1 MYINFFIYEMS
12 LIISSVL
19 INQLS
24 KKEKK
29 KPWFLAFAD
38 FCGIN
43 TPTEVSFKQ
52 SMV

>member
-29 KPWFLAFAD
+29 NHD
-38 FCGIN
+38 F
-43 TPTEVSFKQ
+43 
-52 SMV
+52 